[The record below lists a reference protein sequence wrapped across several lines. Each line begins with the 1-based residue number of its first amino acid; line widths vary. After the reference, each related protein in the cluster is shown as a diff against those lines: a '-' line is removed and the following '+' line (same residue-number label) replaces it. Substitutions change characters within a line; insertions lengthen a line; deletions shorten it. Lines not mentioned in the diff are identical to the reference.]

1 MADVVR
7 FFMGP
12 EDEKAFLRDLA
23 PLGLELYPRVVP
35 ADWKAPRVDE
45 SLAGALDE
53 PAYYLGIPTA
63 GDITVDKI
71 KRGPNK
77 GKLMILEVISP
88 VIFFERSLPDED
100 GILRSGQLWAELQ
113 VSGDVQRWVQ
123 KAPTVEKTFRK
134 VSEILGR
141 RARKSQP
148 VGWLVLPEASRM
160 YADGVEL
167 REAGRKGELVRPY
180 R

>member
-1 MADVVR
+1 MAAVVR

-12 EDEKAFLRDLA
+12 EDERAFLRDLA

-35 ADWKAPRVDE
+35 PDWKAPRVDE
-45 SLAGALDE
+45 SLAGRLDE
-53 PAYYLGIPTA
+53 PEYYLGVPEA
-63 GDITVDKI
+63 GAITVDKI

-77 GKLMILEVISP
+77 GQLMILEVVSP
-88 VIFFERSLPDED
+88 VIFFERSLMED
-100 GILRSGQLWAELQ
+100 GVLRSGRLWAELE
-113 VSGDVQRWVQ
+113 VSGDTQRRVQ
-123 KAPTVEKTFRK
+123 KAPLVDRVFRRVEEI
-134 VSEILGR
+134 VSK

-160 YADGVEL
+160 YAEGIEL
-167 REAGRKGELVRPY
+167 REAGRKGERVRPF

>member
-12 EDEKAFLRDLA
+12 EDERAFLREVA

-45 SLAGALDE
+45 SLAGSLDE
-53 PAYYLGIPTA
+53 SEYYLGIPEA
-63 GDITVDKI
+63 GAITVDRI

-77 GKLMILEVISP
+77 GKLMILEVVSP
-88 VIFFERSLPDED
+88 VIFFERSLRDED
-100 GILRSGQLWAELQ
+100 GALRSGRLWAELQ
-113 VSGDVQRWVQ
+113 VSGDVQRRVQ
-123 KAPTVEKTFRK
+123 KTPVVERTFRK
-134 VSEILGR
+134 VAEIVGR
-141 RARKSQP
+141 RARRSRP
-148 VGWLVLPEASRM
+148 VGWLILPEASRM
-160 YADGVEL
+160 HAEGVEL
-167 REAGRKGELVRPY
+167 RDAGRKGTVVRPY

>member
-1 MADVVR
+1 MAAVVR

-12 EDEKAFLRDLA
+12 EDERAFLRELG

-35 ADWKAPRVDE
+35 PDWQAPRVDE
-45 SLAGALDE
+45 TLAGRLDE
-53 PAYYLGIPTA
+53 PEYYLGVPEA
-63 GDITVDKI
+63 GDVTVDKI

-88 VIFFERSLPDED
+88 VIFFERSLLED
-100 GILRSGQLWAELQ
+100 GVLRSGQLWAELQ
-113 VSGDVQRWVQ
+113 VSGDVQRRVQ
-123 KAPTVEKTFRK
+123 KAPVVERVFRR
-134 VSEILGR
+134 VEEIVAR

-160 YADGVEL
+160 YAEGIEL
-167 REAGRKGELVRPY
+167 REAGRKGERVRPF